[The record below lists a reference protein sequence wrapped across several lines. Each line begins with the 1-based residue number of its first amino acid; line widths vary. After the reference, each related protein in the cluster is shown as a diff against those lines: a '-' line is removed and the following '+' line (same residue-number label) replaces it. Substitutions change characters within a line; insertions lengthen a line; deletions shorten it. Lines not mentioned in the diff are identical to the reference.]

1 MAVHHGLKPA
11 LPLLPL
17 LPGVVIPV
25 IAGKVVLDLHGGGL
39 DLIRA
44 FLRAAVQPSSDPIL
58 IEALWRGLQ
67 ITVFTAVLSW
77 SVSCILGCILGFF
90 SSQKICTL
98 LISSAVPSRW
108 LRWALAPLRSLHEL
122 IWGLLLLQMCGLNAW
137 VAVAAIALPYTS
149 LMARVVSDQIDSR
162 DTPALVALQSVGAGS
177 LANLLTALWPAV
189 STSLGHHMAHRL
201 GCALRSALLL
211 GVFGLGGLGTDLKLS
226 LQSLQFRELW
236 SGLWL
241 LAGVMA
247 LLELL
252 VHRGRSKLVL
262 PAMVIAPLIAIPW
275 GRSLDLDL
283 SVPSILLPGNPLLA
297 GTVRESLA
305 SALASAPWGDLVLST
320 LGLTLLASAIAIAG
334 PPLGLLLLP
343 GRLSNLIQRFIWG
356 GLRLFPPPLTALL
369 LLLLAKPSL
378 SLAALALGLHH
389 LGMMGRVLQDDLDCS
404 TDHHHHA
411 VQAMGAGP
419 RMAWLYGKLA
429 MSCRRYLAYSAYRSD
444 VILRDTAV
452 VGLVGG
458 AGLGWQLIESLTSF
472 HWAMVFWLVITYACL
487 TSLGE
492 GLSHWMLERWACKA
506 GQL

>member
-1 MAVHHGLKPA
+1 MALHNGLRPA

-17 LPGVVIPV
+17 MPGVVLPV
-25 IAGKVVLDLHGGGL
+25 IAGKVALDLHGGGL
-39 DLIRA
+39 DLLA
-44 FLRAAVQPSSDPIL
+44 GFFGAALQPSWDLTL

-67 ITVFTAVLSW
+67 ITVFTAMLSW
-77 SVSCILGCILGFF
+77 SGSCLFGCVLGFL
-90 SSQKICTL
+90 SSEKICTL
-98 LISSAVPSRW
+98 LISSAAPSRW
-108 LRWALAPLRSLHEL
+108 LRRVLAPLRSLHEL
-122 IWGLLLLQMCGLNAW
+122 IWGLLLLQLCGLSAW

-149 LMARVVSDQIDSR
+149 LMARVVADQIDSH
-162 DTPALVALQSVGAGS
+162 DTPALMALQCMGAGS
-177 LANLLTALWPAV
+177 LSNLLTALWPGV
-189 STSLGHHMAHRL
+189 SMTLGHHMAHRL
-201 GCALRSALLL
+201 ECALRSALLL

-241 LAGVMA
+241 LAIVMA
-247 LLELL
+247 MLELL
-252 VHRGRSKLVL
+252 VHRSRSKLVL
-262 PAMVIAPLIAIPW
+262 PAMGFAPLIAIPW

-283 SVPSILLPGNPLLA
+283 AIPTILLPANPLFT

-305 SALASAPWGDLVLST
+305 SALASAPWADLVLST

-343 GRLSNLIQRFIWG
+343 GRLSNITQRFVWG
-356 GLRLFPPPLTALL
+356 GLRLLPPPLTALL

-404 TDHHHHA
+404 TDQNHLA
-411 VQAMGAGP
+411 LQAMGAGP
-419 RMAWLYGKLA
+419 RIAWLYGKLA
-429 MSCRRYLAYSAYRSD
+429 MSCRSYLAYSAYRAD

-452 VGLVGG
+452 VGMVGG

-472 HWAMVFWLVITYACL
+472 HWTMVFWLVIAYACL

-506 GQL
+506 GEL